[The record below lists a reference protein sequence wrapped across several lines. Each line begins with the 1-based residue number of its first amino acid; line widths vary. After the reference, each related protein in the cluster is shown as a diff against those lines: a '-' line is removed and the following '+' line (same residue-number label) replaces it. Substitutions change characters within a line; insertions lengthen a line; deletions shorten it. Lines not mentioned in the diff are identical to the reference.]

1 MNKHPQDDATQDGA
15 GRGESER
22 NDSFVAW
29 RKYRPV
35 AIVGVLLVVL
45 TMLPSI
51 AAQTPLLS
59 WGVTQAAAGIQGK
72 VSVGSASLGWFSP
85 IVLRDVKV
93 TDTEGQLLAE
103 IPTVRISKSLLGVLA
118 NSNDLGT
125 IELTQPTAH
134 VVVLEGSSNI
144 EQLFPVATP
153 LPSSGN
159 GEAAPS
165 SAPVATQPRTMRL
178 VLRNGTVHLADG
190 RSSRGWKIE
199 DVSADV
205 DWRDPSG
212 PAPCTFS
219 ANVHD
224 RQLMGVVQGKGTLPG
239 ATGDTQ
245 FSLVTKGMPLGIAE
259 LIGIRLGQPC
269 VTQGQLNG
277 QIDLISTTGSP
288 SVRCNLEAVGV
299 DVRML
304 DSARGTGWN
313 NGTLRAS
320 GELTWTSGRLVA
332 RQFSVTTD
340 WGQVLADG
348 NIPAAIAS
356 AQSPNGA
363 AGNLL
368 GSEPWELRGTV
379 DLARLAGAFPQLLKI
394 REDAQLEQGR
404 ATVTLANSMDSGAP
418 IVNGSAVISGISAV
432 VGGRHADWQ
441 QPLEATFA
449 LSMPQEE
456 LQLDRFTCRSAFL
469 SAEGKTDGPTTDV
482 QFELDGNRFMAD
494 LSQLIDLQGN
504 QLAGMFHGSL
514 QIENLG
520 QGRLA
525 VAAIANG
532 SEVQWYQGT
541 QRLLAE
547 PNMQTQ
553 IHTTLDYHEGAVHR
567 IETASAQI
575 KTQQTAFT
583 VQTASDVTLGPET
596 VWPIKLQLQGPID
609 PVWAQLKYA
618 AGLGE
623 YHVGGYGQ
631 ILAKLTLNN
640 QRWDLEGIN
649 LDVND
654 FALVGPLTQIHEKK
668 LNIEGSARL
677 DWEAKHLS
685 APQLVVIGTTVS
697 ARATDLA
704 IPLGSGGMASG
715 KLAYRVDLNRGV
727 HWVVPPEW
735 LGKGEVAGEMSG
747 TMTLAK
753 SEQGFVLQN
762 SGQIANW
769 ELRVPGP
776 PMGRTQVVQIQ
787 PASTGGQTIRWQE
800 PNLSFAQSISL
811 NQQEDSLAVHAC
823 EIKSSALKVS
833 VAGGVS
839 ELSADGNLS
848 LSGQADYD
856 WGKLSPLLSALVG
869 PDVSV
874 AGKRS
879 SRLEW
884 SGPIWPAETS
894 SDTATFLSPT
904 WNASGELSWEQAN
917 LYGIP
922 TKETTMNAVLRQGV
936 VQLSAN
942 SPEISGGQLALQTQL
957 LLNAQPMQWQLARG
971 RMIDNVA
978 ITPPMC
984 QSWLRYV
991 APILADATRV
1001 EGRFSLDLQGGRLP
1015 LAGPMQG
1022 EASGVLHIHGA
1033 EVRSGPLAQG
1043 YVDLGR
1049 NIEGLLKGKP
1059 ISAIDQGSASLI
1071 TLPPQEVSF
1080 RLVQGRVYH
1089 ENLVVQSGEVRMVTS
1104 GWVDANQQM
1113 QLMVSIPIQDQWTQ
1127 KAPWLAA
1134 LRGTA
1139 LTVPIGGTMQNPR
1152 IDAQVIE
1159 NLARNM
1165 INSATQGAIQ
1175 EGINRGLQELFR
1187 PR

>member
-1 MNKHPQDDATQDGA
+1 M
-15 GRGESER
+15 
-22 NDSFVAW
+22 
-29 RKYRPV
+29 
-35 AIVGVLLVVL
+35 
-45 TMLPSI
+45 
-51 AAQTPLLS
+51 
-59 WGVTQAAAGIQGK
+59 
-72 VSVGSASLGWFSP
+72 SV
-85 IVLRDVKV
+85 
-93 TDTEGQLLAE
+93 
-103 IPTVRISKSLLGVLA
+103 
-118 NSNDLGT
+118 
-125 IELTQPTAH
+125 
-134 VVVLEGSSNI
+134 
-144 EQLFPVATP
+144 
-153 LPSSGN
+153 
-159 GEAAPS
+159 
-165 SAPVATQPRTMRL
+165 
-178 VLRNGTVHLADG
+178 
-190 RSSRGWKIE
+190 
-199 DVSADV
+199 DV
-205 DWRDPSG
+205 DWRDASA

-219 ANVHD
+219 AHVHD
-224 RQLMGVVQGKGTLPG
+224 RQQTGVLQGKGTLPG
-239 ATGDTQ
+239 ETGDTQ
-245 FSLVTKGMPLGIAE
+245 FSLVTQGLPLGFAE
-259 LIGIRLGQPC
+259 LIGVRLGQPC
-269 VTQGQLNG
+269 ATQGQLNG

-288 SVRCNLEAVGV
+288 AVRCNLEAVGV

-320 GELTWTSGRLVA
+320 GELAWTGGRLVA

-340 WGQVLADG
+340 WGQILANG
-348 NIPAAIAS
+348 NIPAGLAT
-356 AQSPNGA
+356 AQSPNSA
-363 AGNLL
+363 ADNLL
-368 GSEPWELRGTV
+368 GNEPWELRGTV
-379 DLARLAGAFPQLLKI
+379 DLARLANAFPELMQI

-404 ATVTLANSMDSGAP
+404 ATITLANSTDSGMP
-418 IVNGSAVISGISAV
+418 IVDGSAVISGISAV

-441 QPLEATFA
+441 QPLETTFA
-449 LSMPQEE
+449 LSMPQGQ

-469 SAEGKTDGPTTDV
+469 SAKGKTDGPATDV
-482 QFELDGNRFMAD
+482 QFELDGNRLVAD

-504 QLAGMFHGSL
+504 QLAGAFNGSL
-514 QIENLG
+514 HIENLG

-525 VAAIANG
+525 ISAVANG
-532 SEVQWYQGT
+532 NDVQWYQGA

-547 PNMQTQ
+547 PSMQTQ
-553 IHTTLDYHEGAVHR
+553 INTTLAYHEGAIRR
-567 IETASAQI
+567 IESASAQI
-575 KTQQTAFT
+575 KTQQTSFT
-583 VQTASDVTLGPET
+583 VQTATDVTLGPET
-596 VWPIKLQLQGPID
+596 VWPVKLQLQGPID

-618 AGLGE
+618 TGLGE

-631 ILAKLTLNN
+631 ILAKMTLND

-654 FALVGPLTQIHEKK
+654 FALVGPLTQIHENK
-668 LNIEGSARL
+668 LNIEGSAKI
-677 DWEAKHLS
+677 DWAAKHLS

-704 IPLGSGGMASG
+704 IPLGTSGMASG
-715 KLAYRVDLNRGV
+715 QLAYRVDLSRGV
-727 HWVVPPEW
+727 HWVVPPAW
-735 LGKGEVAGEMSG
+735 LGKSEVAGEMEG

-762 SGQIANW
+762 AGQIANW

-776 PMGRTQVVQIQ
+776 PMGRTQVVHIQ
-787 PASTGGQTIRWQE
+787 PAATGGQTIRWQE
-800 PNLSFAQSISL
+800 PSLSFAQSISL
-811 NQQEDSLAVHAC
+811 NQQEDSLAVHSC
-823 EIKSSALKVS
+823 EVKSSALKLAVN
-833 VAGGVS
+833 GGIS
-839 ELSADGNLS
+839 QLSSNGNLS

-874 AGKRS
+874 AGRRS
-879 SRLEW
+879 SKLEW
-884 SGPIWPAETS
+884 SGPIWPNETS
-894 SDTATFLSPT
+894 SGSETFLSPT
-904 WNASGELSWEQAN
+904 WNGAGELSWEQAN

-922 TKETTMNAVLRQGV
+922 TKETTMNAVLRQGT

-942 SPEISGGQLALQTQL
+942 SPEVSGGQLALQTQL
-957 LLNAQPMQWQLARG
+957 LLNAQPMQWQLAQG

-1049 NIEGLLKGKP
+1049 NLEGVLKGKP
-1059 ISAIDQGSASLI
+1059 RSAIDQGSASLI
-1071 TLPPQEVSF
+1071 TLPPQQVPF

-1089 ENLVVQSGEVRMVTS
+1089 ENLIVQSGEVRMVTS

-1113 QLMVSIPIQDQWTQ
+1113 QLMVSIPIQDQWAQ

-1139 LTVPIGGTMQNPR
+1139 LTVPISGTMQNPR
-1152 IDAQVIE
+1152 IDGQVLE
-1159 NLARNM
+1159 NLAAKMLNG
-1165 INSATQGAIQ
+1165 AAQGAIQ
-1175 EGINRGLQELFR
+1175 EGINRGLQELFG